1 MQAGY
6 DIIGDIHGDLD
17 RLNSMLT
24 DERLAGRELVFLGD
38 YVNRGPSS
46 KGVVRRLISLR
57 SSWPAET
64 HFIRGNHDD
73 AFGRVL
79 DGGPIAPLLLM
90 GGSSTVRSWIPD
102 VVGDICSALQK
113 AVTSDERAF
122 FKELAESWSSD
133 VAIAIHERPPEWRRH
148 TSGPLLVVGHYIQ
161 RDRKPHIV
169 EGCAYLDSGCGSV
182 EDGCLSALLLPE
194 LTFITI

>member
-1 MQAGY
+1 MKRTA
-6 DIIGDIHGDLD
+6 IIGDIHGDLD
-17 RLNSMLT
+17 RLNSMLR
-24 DERLAGRELVFLGD
+24 DEQLADRELVFLGD

-64 HFIRGNHDD
+64 HFMKGNHDD
-73 AFGRVL
+73 AFSEVL
-79 DGGPIAPLLLM
+79 DGGPLGPLLLM

-102 VVGDICSALQK
+102 VVGDVRSALQR
-113 AVTSDERAF
+113 AVSGDERAF
-122 FKELAESWSSD
+122 FRELEQSWSSD
-133 VAIAIHERPPEWRRH
+133 LAIAMHERPPEWHRH
-148 TSGPLLVVGHYIQ
+148 SSGPLLVVGHCIQ
-161 RDRKPHIV
+161 RDRKPRIV
-169 EGCAYLDSGCGSV
+169 DGCAYLDSGCGSV